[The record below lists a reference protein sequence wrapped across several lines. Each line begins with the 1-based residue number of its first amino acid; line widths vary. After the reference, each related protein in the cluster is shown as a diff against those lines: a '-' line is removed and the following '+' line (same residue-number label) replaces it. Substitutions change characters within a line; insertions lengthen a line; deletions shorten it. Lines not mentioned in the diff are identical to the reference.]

1 MKELLYKGHYKNILD
16 LNQSTPSTESLLSK
30 IGALCFMGRVEEA
43 ESLYLTQKINLL
55 SDRIEA
61 RFFLAM
67 GLIRT
72 SEYPR
77 ARKYLGENLRYIKGV
92 KKNHTALFYIYQGLA
107 FYRYFCGKWELAL
120 LTAQK
125 AYREALIADFAYG
138 KILSSDLRGHLLVQ
152 VANVDEGIKELVIT
166 SKLCRDFG
174 NTSIAEACD
183 ISILS
188 YQAQYGLKPEKIIHE
203 IKQKLKSLKA
213 NDTYSKS
220 SLLLELTRQLI
231 IRGQILEVQP
241 LLDEASRIIY
251 MFRNR
256 RQEAVLNL
264 RWAYL
269 SLLANDLYRA
279 LSFTQSSLRDLDLE
293 VDRVIELS
301 ALGLQLRILEN
312 LPLTKEKVALIKE
325 LKLKSISYGGCVHKQ
340 ILQRY
345 SKKHFPNTS
354 NYTGDRINQ
363 IINENEP
370 SKIISSGYF
379 LFLYQALKIPLGEK
393 VIHFNIASSEI
404 ILLSSG
410 QIHILSNLTATLK
423 KFLENIVN
431 GINLKEE
438 IIRNVWGYQY
448 HPLRHD
454 PLIYNT
460 VLNLRKRL
468 GSFASWLE
476 TTETGYRLL
485 PGIQVKVL
493 NTIDKPAIIQSVN
506 LSAHLNHRQLN
517 FLKKLKADVF
527 IHVKKYQEQYGISEI
542 TACRDLAML
551 QREGY
556 VVRVGRA
563 RATRYVLN
571 NGVIL

>member
-1 MKELLYKGHYKNILD
+1 MKEQLYKGQYKKILEK
-16 LNQSTPSTESLLSK
+16 NQSIQNTESLIAQ

-43 ESLYLTQKINLL
+43 ESLYLTQKISHM

-61 RFFLAM
+61 RFFLAL

-77 ARKYLGENLRYIKGV
+77 ARKYLGENLRSIRNV

-107 FYRYFCGKWELAL
+107 FYRYFCGKWDLAL
-120 LTAQK
+120 LTVQK
-125 AYREALIADFAYG
+125 AYRESLLADFSYG

-152 VANVDEGIKELVIT
+152 VTNVDEGIKELFIT
-166 SKLCRDFG
+166 SQLSRDFG

-188 YQAQYGLKPEKIIHE
+188 YEAQYGLKPEKIIHE
-203 IKQKLKSLKA
+203 IKLKLKGLKS

-231 IRGQILEVQP
+231 IRGQILEVEP
-241 LLDEASRIIY
+241 LLDEASRLIY

-269 SLLANDLYRA
+269 SLLSNDLYRA
-279 LSFTQSSLRDLDLE
+279 LSFTQSSLRSLDLA

-301 ALGLQLRILEN
+301 ALGLQLKIIER
-312 LPLTKEKVALIKE
+312 LPLQKEKAALIKE
-325 LKLKSISYGGCVHKQ
+325 LKVKSIAYGGSVHKQ
-340 ILQRY
+340 ILNRY
-345 SKKHFPNTS
+345 SKKHFPYTS

-370 SKIISSGYF
+370 TKIISSGYN
-379 LFLYQALKIPLGEK
+379 LFLYQALNLPFGEK
-393 VIHFNIASSEI
+393 IIHFNIASSEI
-404 ILLSSG
+404 IFLSSG
-410 QIHILSNLTATLK
+410 QIHLLSDLTSTLK
-423 KFLENIVN
+423 KFLENVVN
-431 GINLKEE
+431 GVTTKEE
-438 IIRNVWGYQY
+438 IIKNVWGYQY

-468 GSFASWLE
+468 GSFSEWLE
-476 TTETGYRLL
+476 TTEKGYRLH

-493 NTIDKPAIIQSVN
+493 NTIDKPANIHSVN
-506 LSAHLNHRQLN
+506 LSSHLNHRQLN

-527 IHVKKYQEQYGISEI
+527 IHVKKYQEQFGVSEI

-556 VVRVGRA
+556 VLRVGRA